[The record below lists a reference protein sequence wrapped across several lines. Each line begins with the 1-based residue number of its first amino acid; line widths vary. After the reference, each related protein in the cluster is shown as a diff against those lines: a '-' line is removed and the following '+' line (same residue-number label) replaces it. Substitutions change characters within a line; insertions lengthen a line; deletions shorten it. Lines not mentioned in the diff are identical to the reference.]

1 MHNTN
6 LAIIDSAQKRCV
18 YQYLL
23 LIIVKIMIMDFSTKL
38 TKLKQNHLYR
48 SRKVSENA
56 QGTQLI
62 VNGKSVLNFCS
73 NDYLSLANH
82 AQVKEALKQGVD
94 KYGVGSGASHLVS
107 GHSSAH
113 HDLEEALA
121 DYTGQ
126 DRALLFSTGY
136 TANLGIFSALKDE
149 LDWVLQDKLNHAS
162 LIDGNQLIGLPIQR
176 YLHND
181 IASLKR
187 KIAKQTGAGMIVTD
201 TVFSMDGDR
210 ANIDDL
216 QKIANFS
223 NAILMQDDAH
233 GFGVF
238 KPNIPQNS
246 IYMATLGKAA
256 GTMGAFVAGN
266 EDFIEFLIQKSRPY
280 IYTTAMSPAICV
292 ATLKS
297 LELIKKGEQK
307 AKLRANIDFFRNF
320 STALGLPIE
329 ASNSA
334 IQPLIIGESEKAL
347 KISQTL
353 FNQGFYVSAIR
364 PPTVPKNTARL
375 RITLSANHTQS
386 QIEQLLNKIKHALH

>member
-38 TKLKQNHLYR
+38 TELKQNHLYR

-375 RITLSANHTQS
+375 RITLSADHTQS

>member
-233 GFGVF
+233 GFGLF
-238 KPNIPQNS
+238 EPNIPQNS

-375 RITLSANHTQS
+375 RITLSADHTQS

>member
-1 MHNTN
+1 MN
-6 LAIIDSAQKRCV
+6 
-18 YQYLL
+18 
-23 LIIVKIMIMDFSTKL
+23 FSKKL
-38 TKLKQNHLYR
+38 SEIKQAHLYR

-56 QGTQLI
+56 QDIQLTI
-62 VNGKSVLNFCS
+62 NGKSLINFCS

-82 AQVKEALKQGVD
+82 PKVIEALITGVD
-94 KYGVGSGASHLVS
+94 QYGVGSGSSHLVS
-107 GHSSAH
+107 GHSRAH

-136 TANLGIFSALKDE
+136 SANLGIFSALKDE

-162 LIDGNQLIGLPIQR
+162 LIDGNQLIGLPVQR

-181 IASLKR
+181 IDSLKK
-187 KIAKQTGAGMIVTD
+187 KIAKQSGQGMIVTD

-233 GFGVF
+233 GFGIF
-238 KPNIPQNS
+238 EPNIPTNS
-246 IYMATLGKAA
+246 IYIATLGKAV

-266 EDFIEFLIQKSRPY
+266 DDFIEFLIQKSRPY
-280 IYTTAMSPAICV
+280 VYTTAMSPAICV

-297 LELIKKGEQK
+297 LDLIKQGEQK
-307 AKLRANIDFFRNF
+307 AKLLTNIDYFRNF
-320 STALGLPIE
+320 SSTLDLPIE
-329 ASNSA
+329 PSNSA
-334 IQPLIIGESEKAL
+334 IQPLIIGDSEKAL

-353 FNQGFYVSAIR
+353 FDKGFYVSAIR
-364 PPTVPKNTARL
+364 PPTVPKHTARL
-375 RITLSANHTQS
+375 RITLNADHTQA
-386 QIEQLLNKIKHALH
+386 QIEQLLTQIKHAL